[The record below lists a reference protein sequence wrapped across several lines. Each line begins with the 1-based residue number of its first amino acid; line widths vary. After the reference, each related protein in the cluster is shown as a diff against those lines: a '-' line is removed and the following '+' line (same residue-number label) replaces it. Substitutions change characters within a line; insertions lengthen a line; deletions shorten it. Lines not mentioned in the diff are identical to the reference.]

1 MTIKEASK
9 KYGVSTQAIYQRLK
23 KHDIELS
30 TVRDSVSGQLL
41 QSGEELLEQLFTK
54 QREEVDNES
63 TTRLEEIQSVKEQ
76 LLQVVNERN
85 ALRADVSR
93 LEAELRGER
102 ELRSA
107 IERER
112 DTLRT
117 ALDQSQ
123 QLQAMTL
130 SRIPEPRKSL
140 WQRLTERKRLKDG
153 EARI

>member
-9 KYGVSTQAIYQRLK
+9 KYGVTTQAIYQRIK
-23 KHDIELS
+23 KSGAKLS
-30 TVRDSVSGQLL
+30 TIKDNETGNLTAEGEKLLCELFTKHSIESVNMESGAL
-41 QSGEELLEQLFTK
+41 QVEQGARGLLEQVE
-54 QREEVDNES
+54 RERD
-63 TTRLEEIQSVKEQ
+63 
-76 LLQVVNERN
+76 

-102 ELRSA
+102 ELRA
-107 IERER
+107 AVERER

-130 SRIPEPRKSL
+130 SRIPEPRKTL
-140 WQRLTERKRLKDG
+140 WQRLLERKRDG
-153 EARI
+153 ETAER